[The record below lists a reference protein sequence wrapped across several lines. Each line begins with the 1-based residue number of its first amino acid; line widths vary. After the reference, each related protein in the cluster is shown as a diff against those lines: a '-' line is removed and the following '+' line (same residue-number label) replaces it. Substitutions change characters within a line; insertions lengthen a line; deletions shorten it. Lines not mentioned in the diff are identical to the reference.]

1 MPIGAILLTQDVA
14 DVIEPGDHGSTFAAG
29 SLVTAVAQVVFRRL
43 CEPTFL
49 AAIQEK
55 GEYLGQGLRSLQ
67 VKHDTVVEIRGR
79 GLMWGLDLN
88 VEAAEVVERG
98 YKEGIIMTSAGQNT
112 LRLVPPLVIE
122 KEQLDQ
128 TLEKLDLIFG
138 QLEEG

>member
-1 MPIGAILLTQDVA
+1 M
-14 DVIEPGDHGSTFAAG
+14 
-29 SLVTAVAQVVFRRL
+29 
-43 CEPTFL
+43 
-49 AAIQEK
+49 
-55 GEYLGQGLRSLQ
+55 
-67 VKHDTVVEIRGR
+67 VEIRGR